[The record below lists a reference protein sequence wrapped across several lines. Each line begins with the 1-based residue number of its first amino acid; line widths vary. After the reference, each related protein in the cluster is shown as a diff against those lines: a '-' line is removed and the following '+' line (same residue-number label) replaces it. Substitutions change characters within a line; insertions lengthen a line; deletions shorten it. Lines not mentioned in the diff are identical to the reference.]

1 MADVIL
7 QASGP
12 LSALLHDSALSLA
25 LEVEDLTL
33 MSAERIEEVIAGVP
47 PGEMR
52 GFFLGV
58 LHMRN
63 MLDSCMGSS
72 V

>member
-1 MADVIL
+1 MAYVIL
-7 QASGP
+7 QPANP
-12 LSALLHDSALSLA
+12 LSALLPDSDLSLA

-33 MSAERIEEVIAGVP
+33 MSADRIEEMIEGIP

-52 GFFLGV
+52 GFLFGV

-63 MLDSCMGSS
+63 MIDACTGALA
-72 V
+72 

>member
-12 LSALLHDSALSLA
+12 LSAMLHDSALSLA

-33 MSAERIEEVIAGVP
+33 MSADRIEEVIAEIP

-52 GFFLGV
+52 GFFHGV
-58 LHMRN
+58 LLMRN
-63 MLDSCMGSS
+63 MIDACMGRSA
-72 V
+72 